1 MNESRAM
8 WWANEFLNVEQNEL
22 TIAGRNARAVA
33 ERDGTPLYVY
43 GRARILQNYETI
55 RRHFAAAGGDLE
67 TRISYAAKANPHP
80 RILRLL
86 AEQGAWL
93 DAVSPGE
100 VRTALEAGFPARRIL
115 YTGTSVSEDDL
126 KAVFAPDGI
135 TVNIDA
141 LEQMDLMK
149 EVRDRWFR
157 RRRIRVAVRWNPG
170 LGRGFSPR
178 AVTAGER
185 SADGTPVKFGVE
197 AAKVGR
203 VFGKAARFG
212 FLPVGLHQHLGSGW
226 VREDFPAVKEAVRRM
241 VRKAG
246 ELEQRGFRLEFLDFG
261 GGFGPRFYRTQG
273 LFPAAD
279 YIRHIVRTV
288 AKAGLSIKAVAVEP
302 GKALVA
308 DAGVLLLRVVYVKK
322 SYGHVIACVNA
333 GTFNTVPRPAV
344 YAQASHEIVN
354 ADRVDGPNKVRVTV
368 AGHLCETG
376 DVFGKERLMP
386 MPRRGDI
393 LAVLCAGGY
402 SRSMASRYNSR
413 PIPKEILV

>member
-1 MNESRAM
+1 M
-8 WWANEFLNVEQNEL
+8 WWTNEFLKVEDNEL
-22 TIAGRNARAVA
+22 TIAGRRARDIA
-33 ERDGTPLYVY
+33 ERQGTPLYIY
-43 GRARILQNYETI
+43 GRSRILHNFDSLRRLFAEAGGGLEARIA
-55 RRHFAAAGGDLE
+55 F
-67 TRISYAAKANPHP
+67 AAKANPHP
-80 RILRLL
+80 GILKLL
-86 AEQGAWL
+86 EKRGAWV
-93 DAVSPGE
+93 DTVSPGE
-100 VRTALEAGFPARRIL
+100 VRAALEAGFPADRIL
-115 YTGTSVSEDDL
+115 YTGTSVSEEDL
-126 KAVFAPDGI
+126 RSVFVYGGL

-141 LEQMDLMK
+141 LEQLEVMK
-149 EVRDRWFR
+149 EIRDRWFR

-178 AVTAGER
+178 AVTAGQR

-197 AAKVGR
+197 EAKVGR
-203 VFGKAARFG
+203 VFERAIRFG
-212 FLPVGLHQHLGSGW
+212 FVPVGLHQHLGSGW
-226 VREDFPAVKEAVRRM
+226 VHEDFPAVKEAVRRII
-241 VRKAG
+241 RKAV
-246 ELEQRGFRLEFLDFG
+246 ELEKGGVRLEFLDFG

-273 LFPAAD
+273 LFPVED
-279 YIRHIVRTV
+279 YVRLIVRTM
-288 AKAGLSIKAVAVEP
+288 AKSGLSVKALAVEP

-308 DAGVLLLRVVYVKK
+308 DAGVLLLRVVYVKE

-354 ADRVDGPNKVRVTV
+354 ASRIDRPRKVRVTV

-402 SRSMASRYNSR
+402 SRSMASHYNSR